1 MFSRIKTLL
10 QPVLNNRLVV
20 VSVASGGARGNAGRV
35 ADPTALRR
43 ERSGDAATWL
53 TLVPYEGPVPEWPLS
68 ENLENG
74 NREMTI
80 WDRLWG
86 RPQASEWV
94 RLGLED
100 EVALY
105 SRYLAEA
112 ELPDASSAVRTLV
125 KQHQELLGLSTAGL
139 NRLRW
144 QLSPAETPKPAAVPK
159 RKPSSRARLKV
170 VGNDG

>member
-1 MFSRIKTLL
+1 M
-10 QPVLNNRLVV
+10 
-20 VSVASGGARGNAGRV
+20 ASGGARGNAGRV
-35 ADPTALRR
+35 ADPNALRR
-43 ERSGDAATWL
+43 ERSGDSASWTSLA
-53 TLVPYEGPVPEWPLS
+53 PFDGPAPEWPLS

-74 NREMTI
+74 VREMTI
-80 WDRLWG
+80 WERLWR
-86 RPQASEWV
+86 RPQASEWS

-105 SRYLAEA
+105 ARYLAEA
-112 ELPDASSAVRTLV
+112 EAPDASSAVRTLV

-144 QLSPAETPKPAAVPK
+144 QMPAGEARQVEAAPK
-159 RKPSSRARLKV
+159 RKASSRARLKV

>member
-1 MFSRIKTLL
+1 M
-10 QPVLNNRLVV
+10 
-20 VSVASGGARGNAGRV
+20 ASGGARGNAGRV
-35 ADPTALRR
+35 ADPNALRR
-43 ERSGDAATWL
+43 ERAGDSASWTMLEAFD
-53 TLVPYEGPVPEWPLS
+53 GPAPQWPLS

-74 NREMTI
+74 AREMTI
-80 WDRLWG
+80 WERLWS
-86 RPQASEWV
+86 RPQASEWS

-105 SRYLAEA
+105 ARYLAEA
-112 ELPDASSAVRTLV
+112 EAPDASSAVRTLV

-144 QLSPAETPKPAAVPK
+144 QLPAGEAPKSEPTTRRRA
-159 RKPSSRARLKV
+159 SSRARLKV

>member
-1 MFSRIKTLL
+1 M
-10 QPVLNNRLVV
+10 
-20 VSVASGGARGNAGRV
+20 ASGGARGNAGRV
-35 ADPTALRR
+35 ADPNALRR
-43 ERSGDAATWL
+43 ERSGDSASWTQLA
-53 TLVPYEGPVPEWPLS
+53 PFDGPAPEWPLS

-74 NREMTI
+74 AREMTI
-80 WDRLWG
+80 WERLWS
-86 RPQASEWV
+86 RPQASEWS

-112 ELPDASSAVRTLV
+112 EAPDASSAVRTLV

-144 QLSPAETPKPAAVPK
+144 QLPAGEAPRAAPVTK
-159 RKPSSRARLKV
+159 RKASSRARLKV
-170 VGNDG
+170 VGNVE

>member
-1 MFSRIKTLL
+1 
-10 QPVLNNRLVV
+10 
-20 VSVASGGARGNAGRV
+20 
-35 ADPTALRR
+35 
-43 ERSGDAATWL
+43 
-53 TLVPYEGPVPEWPLS
+53 
-68 ENLENG
+68 
-74 NREMTI
+74 MTI
-80 WDRLWG
+80 WERLWS
-86 RPQASEWV
+86 RPQASEWS

-105 SRYLAEA
+105 ARYLAEA

-144 QLSPAETPKPAAVPK
+144 QLPAEDAPKAGAAPAVK
-159 RKPSSRARLKV
+159 RKASSRARLKV

>member
-1 MFSRIKTLL
+1 
-10 QPVLNNRLVV
+10 
-20 VSVASGGARGNAGRV
+20 VASGGARGNAGRV
-35 ADPTALRR
+35 ADPNALRR
-43 ERSGDAATWL
+43 ERSGDSASW
-53 TLVPYEGPVPEWPLS
+53 TLLAPFVGPAPEWPLS

-74 NREMTI
+74 AREMTI
-80 WDRLWG
+80 WERLWR
-86 RPQASEWV
+86 RPQASEWS

-105 SRYLAEA
+105 ARYLAEA

-144 QLSPAETPKPAAVPK
+144 QLPAGDAPRVEAPTVK
-159 RKPSSRARLKV
+159 RKASSRARLKV

>member
-1 MFSRIKTLL
+1 M
-10 QPVLNNRLVV
+10 
-20 VSVASGGARGNAGRV
+20 G
-35 ADPTALRR
+35 
-43 ERSGDAATWL
+43 
-53 TLVPYEGPVPEWPLS
+53 
-68 ENLENG
+68 
-74 NREMTI
+74 I
-80 WDRLWG
+80 WDRLWS
-86 RPQASEWV
+86 RPQASEWL

-105 SRYLAEA
+105 ARYLAEA

-144 QLSPAETPKPAAVPK
+144 QLPAGEAPKSEAVPK
-159 RKPSSRARLKV
+159 RKASSRARLKV

>member
-1 MFSRIKTLL
+1 M
-10 QPVLNNRLVV
+10 
-20 VSVASGGARGNAGRV
+20 ASGGARGNAGRV
-35 ADPTALRR
+35 ADPNALRR
-43 ERSGDAATWL
+43 ERSGDSASW
-53 TLVPYEGPVPEWPLS
+53 TLLAPFDGPAPEWPLS

-74 NREMTI
+74 AREMTI
-80 WDRLWG
+80 WERLWK
-86 RPQASEWV
+86 RPQASEWS

-105 SRYLAEA
+105 ARYLAEA

-144 QLSPAETPKPAAVPK
+144 QLPAGDAPAAATGTTGKP
-159 RKPSSRARLKV
+159 RKASSRARLKV

>member
-1 MFSRIKTLL
+1 M
-10 QPVLNNRLVV
+10 
-20 VSVASGGARGNAGRV
+20 ASGGARGNAGRV
-35 ADPTALRR
+35 ADPAALRR
-43 ERSGDAATWL
+43 ERSGDSASW
-53 TLVPYEGPVPEWPLS
+53 TLLGPSDGVVPGWPLS
-68 ENLENG
+68 ENAELG
-74 NREMTI
+74 HREMVF
-80 WDRLWG
+80 WEKLWG
-86 RPQASEWV
+86 KPQASEWL

-105 SRYLAEA
+105 CRYLAEA

-144 QLSPAETPKPAAVPK
+144 QLPAGEAPKAAPVST
-159 RKPSSRARLKV
+159 RKASSRARLKV

>member
-1 MFSRIKTLL
+1 
-10 QPVLNNRLVV
+10 
-20 VSVASGGARGNAGRV
+20 VASGGARGNAGRV

-43 ERSGDAATWL
+43 ERSGDSASWT
-53 TLVPYEGPVPEWPLS
+53 TLEAFDGPAPEWPLS

-74 NREMTI
+74 DREMTI
-80 WDRLWG
+80 WMRLWS
-86 RPQASEWV
+86 RPQASEWS

-105 SRYLAEA
+105 ARYLAEA

-144 QLSPAETPKPAAVPK
+144 QLPAGDAPKAAVAPK
-159 RKPSSRARLKV
+159 RKASSRARLKV

>member
-1 MFSRIKTLL
+1 M
-10 QPVLNNRLVV
+10 
-20 VSVASGGARGNAGRV
+20 ASGGARGNAGRV
-35 ADPTALRR
+35 ADPNALRR
-43 ERSGDAATWL
+43 ERSGDSASW
-53 TLVPYEGPVPEWPLS
+53 TLLAPFVGPAPQWPLS

-74 NREMTI
+74 AREMTI
-80 WDRLWG
+80 WERLWS
-86 RPQASEWV
+86 RPQASEWS

-105 SRYLAEA
+105 ARYLAEA
-112 ELPDASSAVRTLV
+112 EAPDASSAVRTLV

-144 QLSPAETPKPAAVPK
+144 QMPAGDGPKVEAAPK
-159 RKPSSRARLKV
+159 RRASSRARLKV

>member
-1 MFSRIKTLL
+1 M
-10 QPVLNNRLVV
+10 
-20 VSVASGGARGNAGRV
+20 ASGGARGNAGRV

-43 ERSGDAATWL
+43 ERSGDSASWTAL
-53 TLVPYEGPVPEWPLS
+53 EPFDGPAPEWPLS
-68 ENLENG
+68 ENFENG
-74 NREMTI
+74 DREMTI
-80 WDRLWG
+80 WKRLWS
-86 RPQASEWV
+86 RPQASEWS

-105 SRYLAEA
+105 ARYLAEA

-144 QLSPAETPKPAAVPK
+144 QLPAGEAPKAAAVPK
-159 RKPSSRARLKV
+159 RKASSRARLKV

>member
-1 MFSRIKTLL
+1 M
-10 QPVLNNRLVV
+10 
-20 VSVASGGARGNAGRV
+20 ASGGARGNAGRV

-43 ERSGDAATWL
+43 ERSGDSASWTVLADAPAT
-53 TLVPYEGPVPEWPLS
+53 VPEWPLS
-68 ENLENG
+68 ENAELG
-74 NREMTI
+74 HREMVF
-80 WDRLWG
+80 WGRLWSK
-86 RPQASEWV
+86 PQASEWL

-105 SRYLAEA
+105 CRYLAEA

-144 QLSPAETPKPAAVPK
+144 QLPAGEAPKSEAAPK
-159 RKPSSRARLKV
+159 RKASSRARLKV